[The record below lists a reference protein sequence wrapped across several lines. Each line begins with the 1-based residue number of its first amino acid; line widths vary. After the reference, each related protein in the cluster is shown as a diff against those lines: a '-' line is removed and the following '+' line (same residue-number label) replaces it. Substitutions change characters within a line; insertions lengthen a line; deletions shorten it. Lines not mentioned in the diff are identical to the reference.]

1 MAFIDEVS
9 LLVESGAGGNGCIS
23 FRREKYV
30 PRGGPNG
37 GNGGRGGDV
46 LFRASRDKQSLL
58 DFKFRPR
65 FQAERG
71 EHGMGKEMDGR
82 AGVDLVIAVPC
93 GTLVYEEETGLL
105 LGDLTHDGAELL
117 VAEGGR
123 GGRGNKTFA
132 TSTNRAP
139 RMATPGKAGVVRKV
153 KLELRLIAD
162 VGLVGLPNAGKS
174 SFLRSISRAQPKVAS
189 YPFTTLEPALGVVD
203 HKSVGFVVADLPGL
217 IEGASEGVGL
227 GHKFLRHVTR
237 NRLLLHLVALDD
249 TAENIA
255 TAVAT
260 IRDELRRFDA
270 ELLAREELLVFTKA
284 DLLTEAALDEKLD
297 ALRALGLSGHA
308 ICSHTHFGREALLD
322 AVAAKLVALRHA
334 EIPEISA
341 VPETAA
347 PGAPDDDDRDRAV
360 PVSTAGSSNERPGS
374 AV

>member
-46 LFRASRDKQSLL
+46 RFRASRDKHSLR
-58 DFKFRPR
+58 DFKYRPR
-65 FQAERG
+65 FPAERG
-71 EHGMGKEMDGR
+71 EHGMGKEKDGR
-82 AGVDLVIAVPC
+82 SGEDLVIAVPC

-105 LGDLTHDGAELL
+105 LGDLTRDGDELI

-139 RMATPGKAGVVRKV
+139 RMATPGKPGAFRKV
-153 KLELRLIAD
+153 RLELRLIAD

-174 SFLRSISRAQPKVAS
+174 SFLRSISRAQPKVAA
-189 YPFTTLEPALGVVD
+189 YPFTTLEPALGVVE

-217 IEGASEGVGL
+217 IEGASEGAGL

-237 NRLLLHLVALDD
+237 NRLLLHLVAIDGSP
-249 TAENIA
+249 E
-255 TAVAT
+255 T
-260 IRDELRRFDA
+260 IRQSIDAIREELRCFDPSLA
-270 ELLAREELLVFTKA
+270 AREELLVLTKA
-284 DLLTEAALDEKLD
+284 DLLDSAALDAQVA
-297 ALRALGLSGHA
+297 ALRALGIEGFVLS
-308 ICSHTHFGREALLD
+308 SHTHFGVDALLD
-322 AVAAKLVALRHA
+322 TVAARLVALRNA
-334 EIPEISA
+334 ENAALPNETTEAPALPQRATASG
-341 VPETAA
+341 VPLS
-347 PGAPDDDDRDRAV
+347 GA
-360 PVSTAGSSNERPGS
+360 SGERPGS

>member
-9 LLVESGAGGNGCIS
+9 LLVESGTGGNGCIS

-46 LFRASRDKQSLL
+46 RFRASRDKQSLL
-58 DFKFRPR
+58 DFKYRPR

-82 AGVDLVIAVPC
+82 AGEDLVIAVPV
-93 GTLVYEEETGLL
+93 GTLVYEEESGLL
-105 LGDLTHDGAELL
+105 LGDLTYDGAELL

-123 GGRGNKTFA
+123 GGRGNKTFV

-139 RMATPGKAGVVRKV
+139 RMATPGRAGTVRKV
-153 KLELRLIAD
+153 RLELRLIAD

-174 SFLRSISRAQPKVAS
+174 SFLRSVSRAQPKVAS
-189 YPFTTLEPALGVVD
+189 YPFTTLEPALGVVE

-227 GHKFLRHVTR
+227 GHQFLRHVTR
-237 NRLLLHLVALDD
+237 NRLLLHLASLEDD
-249 TAENIA
+249 AETIA
-255 TAVAT
+255 KSVDT
-260 IRDELRRFDA
+260 IRDELRRYDP
-270 ELLAREELLVFTKA
+270 LLLDREELLVFTKS
-284 DLLTEAALDEKLD
+284 DLLPAKALEEKLAAL
-297 ALRALGLSGHA
+297 ASLGLHGHA
-308 ICSHTHFGREALLD
+308 ISSHTHQGVEALLD
-322 AVAAKLVALRHA
+322 HVAAKLVALRHT
-334 EIPEISA
+334 EPVTSDVEESPEPLADLSA
-341 VPETAA
+341 KLPA
-347 PGAPDDDDRDRAV
+347 PPAPS
-360 PVSTAGSSNERPGS
+360 VSGSSGERPGS

>member
-37 GNGGRGGDV
+37 GNGGRGGNV
-46 LFRASRDKQSLL
+46 IFRASRDKHSLL
-58 DFKFRPR
+58 DFKYRPR

-71 EHGMGKEMDGR
+71 EHGMGKEKDGR
-82 AGVDLVIAVPC
+82 SGTDLVIAVPC
-93 GTLVYEEETGLL
+93 GTLVYDEETGLL
-105 LGDLTHDGAELL
+105 LGDLTQDGDELL
-117 VAEGGR
+117 IAEGGR

-139 RMATPGKAGVVRKV
+139 RMATPGKPGTVRKV
-153 KLELRLIAD
+153 RLELRLIAD

-189 YPFTTLEPALGVVD
+189 YPFTTLEPSLGVVE

-217 IEGASEGVGL
+217 IEGASEGAGL

-237 NRLLLHLVALDD
+237 NRILLHLVSLEESPEQIRA
-249 TAENIA
+249 
-255 TAVAT
+255 AV
-260 IRDELRRFDA
+260 DA
-270 ELLAREELLVFTKA
+270 IREELRCFDASLQDREERLVFTKA
-284 DLLTEAALDEKLD
+284 DLLDAATLEERLG
-297 ALRALGLSGHA
+297 ALRDLGLEGVA
-308 ICSHTHFGREALLD
+308 ISSHTHFGVESLLD
-322 AVAAKLVALRHA
+322 TVAARLVALRNEVSA
-334 EIPEISA
+334 PTEAVEFDTAPPPERSTVLG
-341 VPETAA
+341 VPLS
-347 PGAPDDDDRDRAV
+347 GA
-360 PVSTAGSSNERPGS
+360 SGERPGS

>member
-46 LFRASRDKQSLL
+46 RFRASRDKQSLL

-82 AGVDLVIAVPC
+82 SGTDLLIPVPC
-93 GTLVYEEETGLL
+93 GTLVYDEESGLL
-105 LGDLTHDGAELL
+105 LGDLTHDGSELL
-117 VAEGGR
+117 IAEGGR
-123 GGRGNKTFA
+123 GGRGNKTFV

-139 RMATPGKAGVVRKV
+139 RMATPGRAGIVRKV
-153 KLELRLIAD
+153 RLELRLIAD

-174 SFLRSISRAQPKVAS
+174 SFLRSISRATPKVAS
-189 YPFTTLEPALGVVD
+189 YPFTTLEPALGVVE
-203 HKSVGFVVADLPGL
+203 HKSVAFVAADLPGL

-249 TAENIA
+249 TPEHIA
-255 TAVAT
+255 RSVET
-260 IRDELRRFDA
+260 IREELRRFDPA
-270 ELLAREELLVFTKA
+270 LLAREEMLVFTKA
-284 DLLTEAALDEKLD
+284 DLLTADALEEKIAALKT
-297 ALRALGLSGHA
+297 LGLEGFA
-308 ICSHTHFGREALLD
+308 ICSHTHFGMEHLLD
-322 AVAAKLVALRHA
+322 AVSAKLVALRHA
-334 EIPEISA
+334 ELPVPVP
-341 VPETAA
+341 VPEENADDEA
-347 PGAPDDDDRDRAV
+347 PKAPVA
-360 PVSTAGSSNERPGS
+360 PPSSSVSGSSGERPGS